1 MPAHFPAPTPATDR
15 SRLSRPVLA
24 AAFALLL
31 AAVVAL
37 QLSGIALGETK
48 SEQLSDVRDRQ
59 EAISSQLA
67 ASEGAV
73 TELMGQVA
81 DLREAEAAANE
92 ELSAREAE
100 LEEATAEL
108 KDGRDKLEQLRK
120 EYAIAGHELEG
131 MLVDIYKSPTPDLGT
146 VLLNS
151 SDIEDYETAK
161 QYYDRLQDY
170 QSDVIERART
180 LKEEMTTTV
189 EGLADTRARAEKA
202 RDEIQARRDEIAS
215 QRASL
220 EQREADLRAAR
231 AAHEAMLADLRSR
244 EGSLEDAIQR
254 QAARDAA
261 AAAAATTTPDTS
273 TGGPAPVEPAPAPVP
288 GDTASIASDGS
299 AIPPEGAPPQVVAAI
314 QAANAIKDLPY
325 VWGGGHGSFE
335 SSGYDCSGAVS
346 YMLHGGGF
354 LDTPLDSTG
363 LASWGEEGPG
373 SWITVYANSGHA
385 YAVVAG
391 LRWDTSGTGGSG
403 PGWSTSLDGYL
414 DPSAYTVRHPS
425 GF

>member
-1 MPAHFPAPTPATDR
+1 MFG
-15 SRLSRPVLA
+15 
-24 AAFALLL
+24 LLL
-31 AAVVAL
+31 ATVVAL

-48 SEQLSDVRDRQ
+48 SEQLSDVRARQ
-59 EAISSQLA
+59 DAVSSQLA

-73 TELMGQVA
+73 TELQGQVA
-81 DLREAEAAANE
+81 DLREAEAAATE
-92 ELSAREAE
+92 ELNARQAE
-100 LEEATAEL
+100 FEEATAEL
-108 KDGRDKLEQLRK
+108 RDGRDKLDQLRK
-120 EYAIAGHELEG
+120 EYEIAGNELER
-131 MLVDIYKSPTPDLGT
+131 MLVSIYKSPTPDLGT

-261 AAAAATTTPDTS
+261 AAAAATTTPDAS

-314 QAANAIKDLPY
+314 QAANQIKDMPY
-325 VWGGGHGSFE
+325 VWGGGHGSFDD
-335 SSGYDCSGAVS
+335 SGYDCSGAVS

-363 LASWGEEGPG
+363 LESWGEDGAG

-391 LRWDTSGTGGSG
+391 LRWDTSNTGGSG

>member
-1 MPAHFPAPTPATDR
+1 MPAHFPAPTPPSTR
-15 SRLSRPVLA
+15 SRIARPALVA
-24 AAFALLL
+24 MFGLLL

-48 SEQLSDVRDRQ
+48 SEQLSDVRARQ
-59 EAISSQLA
+59 DAVSSELA

-73 TELMGQVA
+73 TELQGQVA
-81 DLREAEAAANE
+81 DLREAEAAATE
-92 ELSAREAE
+92 ELNARQAE

-108 KDGRDKLEQLRK
+108 QDGRDKLDQLRK
-120 EYAIAGHELEG
+120 EYEIAGNELER
-131 MLVDIYKSPTPDLGT
+131 MLVSIYKSPTPDLGT

-170 QSDVIERART
+170 QSDVINRARD
-180 LKEEMTTTV
+180 LKEQMSETV
-189 EGLADTRARAEKA
+189 DGLADSRARAEKA
-202 RDEIQARRDEIAS
+202 RDEIQARRDDIAS
-215 QRASL
+215 QRSAL
-220 EQREADLRAAR
+220 EQREADLQAAR
-231 AAHEAMLADLRSR
+231 AAHEAMLEQLRSR
-244 EGSLEDAIQR
+244 EGTLQDAIDK
-254 QAARDAA
+254 QAAREAA

-273 TGGPAPVEPAPAPVP
+273 TGPAPTTPAPAPVP

-299 AIPPEGAPPQVVAAI
+299 AIPPASAPPQVVAAI
-314 QAANAIKDLPY
+314 QAANQIKDLPY
-325 VWGGGHGSFE
+325 VWGGGHGSFD

-354 LDTPLDSTG
+354 LSSPLDSTG
-363 LASWGEEGPG
+363 LASWGEEGAG

>member
-15 SRLSRPVLA
+15 SRLSRPVIV

-31 AAVVAL
+31 AIVVAL
-37 QLSGIALGETK
+37 QLSGSALGETK
-48 SEQLSDVRDRQ
+48 AEQLSDVQHRQ
-59 EAISSQLA
+59 QAVSSELA

-73 TELMGQVA
+73 TELQGQVA
-81 DLREAEAAANE
+81 DLREAEAAATE
-92 ELSAREAE
+92 ELSARQAE
-100 LEEATAEL
+100 LDEATAEL
-108 KDGRDKLEQLRK
+108 QDGRDKLEQLRK
-120 EYAIAGHELEG
+120 EYEVAGHELER

-161 QYYDRLQDY
+161 QYYDRLQEY
-170 QSDVIERART
+170 QSDVIDRARE

-189 EGLADTRARAEKA
+189 EGLADSRARAEKA

-215 QRASL
+215 QRSSL
-220 EQREADLRAAR
+220 EQREADLQAAR
-231 AAHEAMLADLRSR
+231 AAHEQMLEQLRSR
-244 EGSLEDAIQR
+244 EGTLQDAIQK
-254 QAARDAA
+254 QAAREAA

-273 TGGPAPVEPAPAPVP
+273 TGPAPVDPAPAPVP
-288 GDTASIASDGS
+288 GDTATIAADGS
-299 AIPPEGAPPQVVAAI
+299 AIPPAGAPPQVVSAI
-314 QAANAIKDLPY
+314 EAANQIKDLPY
-325 VWGGGHGSFE
+325 VWGGGHGSFDA
-335 SSGYDCSGAVS
+335 SGYDCSGAVS

-363 LASWGEEGPG
+363 LASWGEEGAG

-391 LRWDTSGTGGSG
+391 LRWDTSNTGGSG
-403 PGWSTSLDGYL
+403 PSWSTSLDGYL